1 MFETELKARM
11 SRIFGLPIVRFDL
24 PSETPEQQ
32 CIFLRVDSP
41 KVSFRDNRQH
51 ARVTGQMRIF
61 ANLEKMPYG
70 FFAKRINEADPDDI
84 VDFFFHDIEENSGY
98 YKDIVER
105 AASFVFFFDSQYD
118 PSKGTITSIDLETE

>member
-1 MFETELKARM
+1 
-11 SRIFGLPIVRFDL
+11 
-24 PSETPEQQ
+24 
-32 CIFLRVDSP
+32 
-41 KVSFRDNRQH
+41 
-51 ARVTGQMRIF
+51 MRIF